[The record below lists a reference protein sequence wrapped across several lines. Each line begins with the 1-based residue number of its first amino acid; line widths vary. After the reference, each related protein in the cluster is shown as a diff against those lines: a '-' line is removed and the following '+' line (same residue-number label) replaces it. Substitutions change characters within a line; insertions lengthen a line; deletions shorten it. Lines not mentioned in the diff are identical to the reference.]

1 MLQPK
6 KIIVKVKKKIPVEKL
21 RQVADSLQD
30 VSESKWNKAKGFGSM
45 DADMRKSA
53 TKDMDNADR
62 YRKLADNADKK
73 SK

>member
-6 KIIVKVKKKIPVEKL
+6 KIMVKVKKKIPVERL
-21 RQVADSLQD
+21 REVADSLQD
-30 VSESKWNKAKGFGSM
+30 VSESKWNKADGFGKS

-53 TKDMDNADR
+53 NKDMDNAER
-62 YRKLADNADKK
+62 YRKLADKADKK

>member
-30 VSESKWNKAKGFGSM
+30 VSESKWNKAKGFGPM

>member
-6 KIIVKVKKKIPVEKL
+6 KIIVKVKKKIPLERVRE
-21 RQVADSLQD
+21 VADSLQD
-30 VSESKWNKAKGFGSM
+30 VSESKLNKAKGFGRT
-45 DADMRKSA
+45 DADLRRSA

-62 YRKLADNADKK
+62 YRKLADKAEKK